1 MNITGKEKVNS
12 VGKEKLNVTGREKP
26 SKLTKVAKGDL
37 VTKKTK
43 SRLVDPWSLTPWP
56 EP

>member
-1 MNITGKEKVNS
+1 VNITGKEKVNS